1 MGLERERERK
11 MEGGRG
17 RGRLVRVG
25 DRWTYLAHLPGNDS
39 LHTPL
44 PPPAATCCVT
54 SCHLHPSL
62 PPIHM
67 GYLVHLTWPFGQLDC
82 DLTPLLRQMGAW
94 HRAAN
99 LPVWWSVKYAMRT
112 AQSTNLLKLHAANR
126 KTNTPSNCACLC
138 VCVCVPEQPQLT
150 VQSWWVDA
158 RRLNSSSRLQIGL
171 LVELKMRSAL
181 SS

>member
-1 MGLERERERK
+1 MGLEREREK
-11 MEGGRG
+11 EGGREG
-17 RGRLVRVG
+17 ERETCACWRQVNVPCAFAWQWQFTHIPPSSCR
-25 DRWTYLAHLPGNDS
+25 HLLLSPS
-39 LHTPL
+39 
-44 PPPAATCCVT
+44 
-54 SCHLHPSL
+54 SSL
-62 PPIHM
+62 PSHM

-99 LPVWWSVKYAMRT
+99 LPVWWSVKYAMPT

-126 KTNTPSNCACLC
+126 KTNTPSNCACVC
-138 VCVCVPEQPQLT
+138 VCQCACVCVPEQPQLT

-158 RRLNSSSRLQIGL
+158 RRLNSFSRLQIGL